1 MSEAKKVYKVLIVE
15 EDIFIQKLISE
26 VISNLGHKCQ
36 ATSNVNDAL
45 IKVKSF
51 SPDLVITDLDFG
63 SAPTGLD
70 LLHKLDKDYP
80 EIKLVV
86 LTAHTSH
93 ALVDSSIKILPSRI
107 QYIVKSDF
115 GDEVSFDKI
124 IQNAFEAKPQ
134 LKIQVTKPNN
144 PIYLSNTQAELLKLV
159 SQGLSNQAIAEKRGT
174 SLRAVEALINRTYQ
188 ALKLSENDSIN
199 LRVEAVKL
207 WKSSRIYLK

>member
-1 MSEAKKVYKVLIVE
+1 MSEAKKVYKVLLVE

-26 VISNLGHKCQ
+26 VISNLGHECQ
-36 ATSNVNDAL
+36 TTSNVNEAL

-63 SAPTGLD
+63 SAPTGLE

-80 EIKLVV
+80 EIKSVV

-115 GDEVSFDKI
+115 GDQISFDKI

-159 SQGLSNQAIAEKRGT
+159 SQGLSNQAIADKRGT

-188 ALKLSENDSIN
+188 ALKLSDNDSIN

>member
-26 VISNLGHKCQ
+26 VISNLGHECQ
-36 ATSNVNDAL
+36 TTSNVNEAL

-63 SAPTGLD
+63 SAPTGLE

-80 EIKLVV
+80 EIKSVV

-115 GDEVSFDKI
+115 GDQISFDKI

-159 SQGLSNQAIAEKRGT
+159 SQGLSNQAIADKRGT

-188 ALKLSENDSIN
+188 ALKLSDNDSIN
-199 LRVEAVKL
+199 PRVEAVKL

>member
-26 VISNLGHKCQ
+26 VISNLGHECQ
-36 ATSNVNDAL
+36 TTSNVNDAL

-63 SAPTGLD
+63 FAPTGLE

-115 GDEVSFDKI
+115 GNEISFDKI

>member
-26 VISNLGHKCQ
+26 VISNLGHECQ
-36 ATSNVNDAL
+36 TTSNVNEAL

-63 SAPTGLD
+63 SAPTGLE

-80 EIKLVV
+80 EIKSVV

-115 GDEVSFDKI
+115 GDQISFDKI

-134 LKIQVTKPNN
+134 LKIQITKPNN

-159 SQGLSNQAIAEKRGT
+159 SQGLSNQAIADKRGT

-188 ALKLSENDSIN
+188 ALKLSDNDSIN